1 VERRTKTK
9 IVVGSAAGFLLAVAL
24 GAVGGFAAA
33 EALSD
38 DAEPETIVARANVEP
53 DVAPGDESDS
63 LTAALEFL
71 VDEAV
76 EAGRLTEEEGERLK
90 ERLQSSRVPFVLPGL
105 EKLPLGDRALEL
117 FDRDFGLFGQLVDL
131 ETAASYLGLS
141 ESELREE
148 LGDGKSLAD
157 VAGEQNRSVDGLV
170 QELADDAE
178 ERIDDA
184 VDDGRLSEE
193 RAARLKD
200 DLEDRIRDRVESEL
214 RWPRFPSD
222 FRFEFD
228 PTLEPPRG
236 FRAPDG

>member
-1 VERRTKTK
+1 M
-9 IVVGSAAGFLLAVAL
+9 IVAGAVAGFLLAIAL

-38 DAEPETIVARANVEP
+38 DDEPEAVVARADVEP
-53 DVAPGDESDS
+53 DDESDS
-63 LTAALEFL
+63 LTEALEFL

-76 EAGRLTEEEGERLK
+76 EADRLTEEEGERLK
-90 ERLQSSRVPFVLPGL
+90 ERLQSSRLPFVVPVL
-105 EKLPLGDRALEL
+105 EKLPFGSRAFEL
-117 FDRDFGLFGQLVDL
+117 FDRDFGLFGEIVDL
-131 ETAASYLGLS
+131 DTAASYLGLS

-148 LGDGKSLAD
+148 LRDGKSLAD
-157 VAGEQNRSVDGLV
+157 VAGEQNKSVDGLV
-170 QELADDAE
+170 EELVDDAE
-178 ERIDDA
+178 QRIDDA

-193 RAARLKD
+193 RATRLKD

-214 RWPRFPSD
+214 RWRGFPPD

-236 FRAPDG
+236 CRGPSG

>member
-9 IVVGSAAGFLLAVAL
+9 IAVGSAAGFLIAVAL

-38 DAEPETIVARANVEP
+38 DDEPEAVAARANVEP
-53 DVAPGDESDS
+53 DDESDS
-63 LTAALEFL
+63 LTEALEFL

-90 ERLQSSRVPFVLPGL
+90 ERLDSSRLPFVVPGL
-105 EKLPLGDRALEL
+105 EKLPLGDRAFEL
-117 FDRDFGLFGQLVDL
+117 FDRDFGLFGQIVDL
-131 ETAASYLGLS
+131 GRAASYLGLS

-148 LGDGKSLAD
+148 LGAGKSLAD
-157 VAGEQNRSVDGLV
+157 VAAERNRSVDGLV
-170 QELADDAE
+170 QELVDDAE
-178 ERIDDA
+178 QRIDDA

-193 RAARLKD
+193 RAAQLKA
-200 DLEDRIRDRVESEL
+200 DLEDRIRDRVESER
-214 RWPRFPSD
+214 RWPGLPSD
-222 FRFEFD
+222 FGFEFD

-236 FRAPDG
+236 FPGPNG

>member
-1 VERRTKTK
+1 M
-9 IVVGSAAGFLLAVAL
+9 IVAGTVAGFLLAVAL

-38 DAEPETIVARANVEP
+38 DDEPEAVVARANVEP
-53 DVAPGDESDS
+53 DDESDS
-63 LTAALEFL
+63 LTEALEFL

-76 EAGRLTEEEGERLK
+76 EADRLTEEEGERLK
-90 ERLQSSRVPFVLPGL
+90 DRLQSRRLPFVVPGL
-105 EKLPLGDRALEL
+105 EKLPLGGRAFEL
-117 FDRDFGLFGQLVDL
+117 FDRDFGIFGQIVDL
-131 ETAASYLGLS
+131 DTAASYLGLS

-148 LGDGKSLAD
+148 LRDGKSLAD

-170 QELADDAE
+170 QELVDDAE
-178 ERIDDA
+178 QRIDDA

-193 RAARLKD
+193 RASQLRA

-214 RWPRFPSD
+214 RWRGFPSE

-236 FRAPDG
+236 FRGPNG